1 MSAAVPSPVR
11 GSPAPSASARLL
23 FALLAARAAFGV
35 AYLGGALGRSPI
47 PWYHPLARAWT
58 FGAAAPGFAMEW
70 YGRTAV
76 ALVAALALGVIAWA
90 AAGRGRAA
98 AELTRPALVVA
109 LARGVGLMM
118 LVDFAYFGWVM
129 MQVAPSPPGACPC

>member
-1 MSAAVPSPVR
+1 MSAAVPR
-11 GSPAPSASARLL
+11 APSASARVL

-35 AYLGGALGRSPI
+35 AYLGGALGRGPI
-47 PWYHPLARAWT
+47 PWYHPLERAWS

-70 YGRTAV
+70 YGRTAT
-76 ALVAALALGVIAWA
+76 ALVAALALGLIAWG
-90 AAGRGRAA
+90 AAGRGRVAA
-98 AELTRPALVVA
+98 ALERPALVVA

-129 MQVAPSPPGACPC
+129 MQAAPSPPGACPC